1 MERCRGGP
9 LVDGWSPAV
18 EAGVGPRRQ
27 KGGVDRRGVSF
38 VLLRD
43 VVAAPPPPFTL
54 TPSTTH
60 RPVHTSPSQLSH
72 DAVLSTAPPSHLP
85 C

>member
-1 MERCRGGP
+1 M
-9 LVDGWSPAV
+9 

-43 VVAAPPPPFTL
+43 VVASSLLIFTL
-54 TPSTTH
+54 PGGNA
-60 RPVHTSPSQLSH
+60 PWAFFSPKGSADLRS
-72 DAVLSTAPPSHLP
+72 ASAPEVRQ
-85 C
+85 